1 MTPYIRRMFSCIR
14 RFRYS
19 LSFSGFI
26 VENVIMMLYGCLLHV
41 YFKLGE
47 IFNIGRL
54 FLDDFRGG
62 FENGP
67 WWDHL
72 FNGYTITTWLVV
84 LNKYRFRWSSTVM
97 VNEVCWQYHKG
108 AVLKAH

>member
-1 MTPYIRRMFSCIR
+1 MKKNNDTL
-14 RFRYS
+14 YS
-19 LSFSGFI
+19 Q
-26 VENVIMMLYGCLLHV
+26 NVQLYT
-41 YFKLGE
+41 
-47 IFNIGRL
+47 
-54 FLDDFRGG
+54 GG